1 VEELKKRMIK
11 LSEYSK
17 YDSSDRRGQWVMVNR
32 SLSSQH
38 SNRCLTESD
47 RRAASVPLPEAIH
60 LVELSERIKHET
72 KTKSLLKE
80 KEKKTLAL
88 HSLGEKIGLAEAIEI
103 KSVARKNYQEYF
115 QTRQHAAVMIDEYL
129 SLQDSLRDQQVN
141 HLSVSLSPLSLSLS
155 VSLCCL
161 SL

>member
-17 YDSSDRRGQWVMVNR
+17 YDSSDRRGQWVIVNR

-72 KTKSLLKE
+72 KTKSLQKE
-80 KEKKTLAL
+80 REKKTLAL

>member
-80 KEKKTLAL
+80 REKKTLAL

-129 SLQDSLRDQQVN
+129 SLQDSLRDQQVII
-141 HLSVSLSPLSLSLS
+141 SVSVSLS
-155 VSLCCL
+155 VSLYSL

>member
-129 SLQDSLRDQQVN
+129 SLQDSLRDQQVII
-141 HLSVSLSPLSLSLS
+141 SVSVSLS
-155 VSLCCL
+155 VSLYSL

>member
-1 VEELKKRMIK
+1 MIQVTDEVSGSWSTD
-11 LSEYSK
+11 LSRPST
-17 YDSSDRRGQWVMVNR
+17 
-32 SLSSQH
+32 
-38 SNRCLTESD
+38 LTVALQ
-47 RRAASVPLPEAIH
+47 RAASVPLPEAIH

-72 KTKSLLKE
+72 KTKSLQKE
-80 KEKKTLAL
+80 REKKTLAL

-129 SLQDSLRDQQVN
+129 SLQDSLRDQQVII
-141 HLSVSLSPLSLSLS
+141 SVSVSLS
-155 VSLCCL
+155 VSLYCL